1 MRIITLI
8 ENIKDDSNNLIN
20 EKGLCLYIEKDN
32 KHILFD
38 TGRTGSF
45 IHNAEKLGI
54 NLREVDAVVISHGH
68 GDHGGGLISFLKINS
83 KAKVYMKTEAS
94 KAYYFHC
101 MLFNKNVSISSEFFR
116 EYSNRIEYI
125 EDFTEIMKDI
135 YIITD
140 INRYYEILEGNKY
153 MFVKKESKLVR
164 DKFQH
169 ELIMVI
175 KEQDNI
181 SIFTGCSHNGTA
193 NMIRTAKSKFKDSN
207 IKAVIG
213 GFHLVKIPI
222 IKSLTAS
229 KDQIDVLINEIVTS
243 NVEKVYIGHCT
254 GEKAYRKLKAAL
266 GDKIQ
271 YIKTGTEIL
280 I

>member
-38 TGRTGSF
+38 TGRTGNF
-45 IHNAEKLGI
+45 IYNAKKLGI
-54 NLREVDAVVISHGH
+54 NLENIDAVVLSHGH
-68 GDHGGGLISFLKINS
+68 GDHGGGLIPFFKINS
-83 KAKVYMKTEAS
+83 KAKVYMKIEAS
-94 KAYYFHC
+94 REFYFHYK
-101 MLFNKNVSISSEFFR
+101 LFNKNVSVSSKLFE
-116 EYSNRIEYI
+116 EYSYRIQYMKN
-125 EDFTEIMKDI
+125 FTEVMKDI

-140 INRYYEILEGNKY
+140 IHKHYEIPEGNKY
-153 MFVKKESKLVR
+153 LFVKKETKLIR
-164 DKFQH
+164 DEFHH

-175 KEQDNI
+175 KERDGI
-181 SIFTGCSHNGTA
+181 CIFTGCSHNGTA
-193 NMIRTAKSKFKDSN
+193 NMIKTAKDNFKDSN

-229 KDQIDVLINEIVTS
+229 RSQIDTLVNEIIAS
-243 NVEKVYIGHCT
+243 NVEKVYTGHCT
-254 GEKAYRKLKAAL
+254 GEKAYKKLKEVL

-271 YIKTGTEIL
+271 YIKTGTEI
-280 I
+280 II

>member
-1 MRIITLI
+1 MKIITLI
-8 ENIKDDSNNLIN
+8 ENIKDDSNNLIS

-38 TGRTGSF
+38 TGRTGKF

-54 NLREVDAVVISHGH
+54 NLREVDAVVLSHGH
-68 GDHGGGLISFLKINS
+68 GDHGGGLIPFFKINS
-83 KAKVYMKTEAS
+83 KAKVYMKAEAS
-94 KAYYFHC
+94 EEYYFHL
-101 MLFNKNVSISSEFFR
+101 MLFNKNVSIDGNIFKN
-116 EYSNRIEYI
+116 YSHRIEYVK
-125 EDFTEIMKDI
+125 DFTEIMKDI

-140 INRYYEILEGNKY
+140 INKYYEIPEGNKY
-153 MFVKKESKLVR
+153 MFVKKKNELVR
-164 DKFQH
+164 DKFEH

-175 KEQDNI
+175 KEQDYI
-181 SIFTGCSHNGTA
+181 SIFTGCSHNGAA
-193 NMIRTAKSKFKDSN
+193 NMIKTARNKFRDLN

-222 IKSLTAS
+222 VKSLTAS
-229 KDQIDVLINEIVTS
+229 QDQIDVLINEIITS
-243 NVEKVYIGHCT
+243 NVERVYTGHCT